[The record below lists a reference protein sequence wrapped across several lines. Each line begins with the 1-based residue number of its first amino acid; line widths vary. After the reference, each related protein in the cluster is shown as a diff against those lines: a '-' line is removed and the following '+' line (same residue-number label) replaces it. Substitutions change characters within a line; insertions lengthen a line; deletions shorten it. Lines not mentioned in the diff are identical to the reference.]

1 MTEKTD
7 FLQAVECEATSR
19 SDFIEHIQS
28 VAPIDLGRKKL
39 SVIGS
44 VCEYEQDRFIET
56 LRDQFELVAV
66 EDDLILMWSNR
77 ENIPYY
83 VLYDDD
89 EFPIFFTAAN
99 KTDEIPATLGK
110 YLKSNSSMSR
120 MWVGKQ
126 EMERYRTQMVRD
138 TENLLIPYF
147 TAKRSKNSDV
157 PAKKRPNYDR
167 TISYWA
173 DDGLETYRHMKSQYG
188 VLPTN
193 IQFEDPGRFKFAITQ
208 KGVFT
213 SMERGVEQ
221 IMDLLDQS
229 VDRLRRIK
237 RKIDTGGYYVESY
250 DQILEEVSIP
260 CSKPWAIKL
269 EERPTVGDIENIE
282 TNVKKS
288 NLEFQILGFKSDTR
302 KRTFDA
308 EFMDTED
315 YSKTVVRTKKD
326 EIRIFPTEDTGI
338 DQNIRIYNF
347 IDDHI
352 EPGCE
357 AIEVA

>member
-7 FLQAVECEATSR
+7 FLQAIEHGATSR
-19 SDFIEHIQS
+19 DDFIEYVHS
-28 VAPIDLGRKKL
+28 EAPFDLGRKNL

-44 VCEYEQDRFIET
+44 VCEYDRDEFVET
-56 LRDQFELVAV
+56 LRDQFEIVSID
-66 EDDLILMWSNR
+66 EDIVLMWSSS

-83 VLYDDD
+83 VLRDDR

-99 KTDEIPATLGK
+99 KTDEIPATLGR
-110 YLKSNSSMSR
+110 YLKRNSSMSR

-126 EMERYRTQMVRD
+126 EMERYRTQMVRE

-147 TAKRSKNSDV
+147 TAKRSNNSDV

-167 TISYWA
+167 TISYWG
-173 DDGLETYRHMKSQYG
+173 DDGLESYRHMKSQYG

-193 IQFEDPGRFKFAITQ
+193 LQFEDPGRFKFAITQ

-213 SMERGVEQ
+213 SKERGVLE
-221 IMDLLDQS
+221 IMDLLTQS
-229 VDRLRRIK
+229 VNRLRRIK
-237 RKIDTGGYYVESY
+237 RKIDTGSY
-250 DQILEEVSIP
+250 NFKSYGRTLEELSIP
-260 CSKPWAIKL
+260 CSKPWAIRL
-269 EERPTVGDIENIE
+269 EERPSVGDIENIQ
-282 TNVKKS
+282 TNVNNS
-288 NLEFQILGFKSDTR
+288 NLEFRILGFKSDVR

-315 YSKTVVRTKKD
+315 YSKTVVRTKKN
-326 EIRIFPTEDTGI
+326 EIRVFPREDTGI

-347 IDDHI
+347 VDDHI

-357 AIEVA
+357 AIEIA